1 MSKVVHSW
9 ARVERGDIISFRYK
23 GSDGQSTKRTL
34 IVLERRLKHPK
45 TKNFLL
51 HGIQLEVRNI
61 PAIKSQPVLI
71 ELFEEV
77 GQPVK
82 VDIDKNIIRLL
93 VTDQNPQIYTK
104 IKDVIKRYGIY
115 RTYNYEKA
123 SRVAVYKEPVKID
136 PKVLDAIS
144 ITTLK
149 RSAR

>member
-82 VDIDKNIIRLL
+82 VDIDKKIIRLL

-115 RTYNYEKA
+115 RTYIYERA

>member
-1 MSKVVHSW
+1 MSKVVHTW
-9 ARVERGDIISFRYK
+9 ARVERGDVISFRYQ

-51 HGIQLEVRNI
+51 HGIQLEVRNV
-61 PAIKSQPVLI
+61 PAIKSEPVLI
-71 ELFEEV
+71 EMFQEV

-82 VDIDKNIIRLL
+82 VDMDKNIIRLL
-93 VTDQNPQIYTK
+93 VTDQNPQIYTR
-104 IKDVIKRYGIY
+104 IKDMIKRYGIY

-123 SRVAVYKEPVKID
+123 TRVAVYREPVKID
-136 PKVLDAIS
+136 PKILDRLS
-144 ITTLK
+144 IDTLK